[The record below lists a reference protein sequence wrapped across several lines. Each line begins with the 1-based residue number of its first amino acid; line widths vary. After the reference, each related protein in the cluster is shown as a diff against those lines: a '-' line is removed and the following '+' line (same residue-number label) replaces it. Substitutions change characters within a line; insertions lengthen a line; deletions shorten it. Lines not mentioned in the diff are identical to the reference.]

1 MMRFIPLAALAASMI
16 LAVPAAAQRVSVEAV
31 EFPSRDKGGDITLTS
46 FKGATHGYNT
56 PTESRQSVAANA
68 AAKSA
73 TESDVLAFLAK
84 NLKDE

>member
-1 MMRFIPLAALAASMI
+1 MRVFIGTDDEEVSPASCEK
-16 LAVPAAAQRVSVEAV
+16 LVAR
-31 EFPSRDKGGDITLTS
+31 SRDKGGDITLTS
-46 FKGATHGYNT
+46 FKGATHGYDT